1 MRIYL
6 LNIFPEL
13 ENGEYTNSS
22 LFSRSGL
29 EVLVGSTIKKKWS
42 KIKNRILKM
51 NTETTDDYSWV
62 PLIDEKTISIT
73 YLNIKMQSER

>member
-1 MRIYL
+1 MKIP
-6 LNIFPEL
+6 NIFPES
-13 ENGEYTNSS
+13 ENAENTI
-22 LFSRSGL
+22 LLLDRSGL

-51 NTETTDDYSWV
+51 NSETAEDYSWV

-73 YLNIKMQSER
+73 YLNIEMQSER

>member
-13 ENGEYTNSS
+13 ENGENTNSS